1 MKFFLKNRIFNVSAL
16 HRVFFVKTWF
26 WTFSALEWIFLHPKN
41 LKIIW
46 LTKEFLLIFAIFGKS
61 WKKESKFGRFSKNFF
76 RMRIPNYEIP
86 ILALFAM
93 RSPCWT
99 GRISLKFYE
108 IPPEKKGG
116 SHKYIRK
123 SEHMLYFRWK
133 KKWTKF
139 FWFLAN
145 FVHFGEN
152 EPKFGRI

>member
-1 MKFFLKNRIFNVSAL
+1 MAKVIYKMLPWSTNTFGPMRKSIIWVKIDPWPRFGHIFVHS
-16 HRVFFVKTWF
+16 
-26 WTFSALEWIFLHPKN
+26 TFSKLPKITWKWRISIESQAGSISYQKALAK
-41 LKIIW
+41 
-46 LTKEFLLIFAIFGKS
+46 GQ
-61 WKKESKFGRFSKNFF
+61 R
-76 RMRIPNYEIP
+76 EIP

-133 KKWTKF
+133 KVNNNF
-139 FWFLAN
+139 CWFLAN
-145 FVHFGEN
+145 FVHLEKMSQILAEFSD
-152 EPKFGRI
+152 F